1 MSELIQI
8 VYISRATFEAG
19 PRENGVEPHVAR
31 ILLKSRKNN
40 PRQGLVG
47 VLFYG
52 DGNFFQ
58 CIEGER
64 GAVQALFS
72 RISDD
77 PRHKDVKVLSV
88 RDIQVRTFNE
98 WSMKYVPAA
107 REVMLQVKAFGFDTF
122 DPYLFNEDHVTEML
136 ALLQRISDPTLGR
149 LNSTA
154 PPPSA
159 AHDFMGLT
167 YLALAIAT
175 LALAVSCINLAMTM
189 EWL

>member
-31 ILLKSRKNN
+31 ILLKSRQNN

-64 GAVQALFS
+64 EAVESLFT
-72 RISDD
+72 RISADS
-77 PRHKDVKVLSV
+77 RHKDVRVLSV
-88 RDIQVRTFNE
+88 RNIEVRTFNE

-107 REVMLQVKAFGFDTF
+107 REVMMTVKAFGFDHF
-122 DPYLFNEDHVTEML
+122 DPYRFNEDQVAEML

-149 LNSTA
+149 LNSAA
-154 PPPSA
+154 PPPGE